1 MPDPSELRLSER
13 LFALLRILH
22 VAIIVMTLF
31 YVGLGE
37 IMRGGRSSEQQPMT
51 LMMSGF
57 ALVEIAIVLYIRMKM
72 LPRIEDGL
80 RMDSED
86 RALLIKFRNTYTVS
100 FALSMGVAFCGLVL
114 RILGAPFSKAA
125 IFYGIGM
132 ALVIFCAPRKP
143 A

>member
-1 MPDPSELRLSER
+1 MPDPSELRLSDR
-13 LFALLRILH
+13 LFALLRVLH

-37 IMRGGRSSEQQPMT
+37 IMRGGRNTDQPKLT
-51 LMMSGF
+51 LMVSAF
-57 ALVEIAIVLYIRMKM
+57 ALVEIAIILYIRIWA
-72 LPRIEDGL
+72 LPKIEDVL
-80 RMDSED
+80 RIDSED
-86 RALLIKFRNTYTVS
+86 RPALVRFRNTYTIS
-100 FALSMGVAFCGLVL
+100 FALSMGVAFYGLVL

-125 IFYGIGM
+125 IFYGLGL

>member
-1 MPDPSELRLSER
+1 MDEPKDVRLSEK

-22 VAIIVMTLF
+22 IAIIVMTLF

-37 IMRGGRSSEQQPMT
+37 IMRGGRSTEQPSLT
-51 LMMSGF
+51 LMMAAI
-57 ALVEIAIVLYIRMKM
+57 ALVEIAVVLYIRMKM

-80 RMDSED
+80 RRDSED
-86 RALLIKFRNTYTVS
+86 KPLLVKVRNTYTVS
-100 FALSMGVAFCGLVL
+100 FALSMGVAFYGLVL
-114 RILGAPFSKAA
+114 RILGAPFSNAA
-125 IFYGIGM
+125 IFYGLGL

>member
-72 LPRIEDGL
+72 LPQIEDGL
-80 RMDSED
+80 RLDSED

-125 IFYGIGM
+125 IFYGLGL
-132 ALVIFCAPRKP
+132 ALVIFCAP
-143 A
+143 